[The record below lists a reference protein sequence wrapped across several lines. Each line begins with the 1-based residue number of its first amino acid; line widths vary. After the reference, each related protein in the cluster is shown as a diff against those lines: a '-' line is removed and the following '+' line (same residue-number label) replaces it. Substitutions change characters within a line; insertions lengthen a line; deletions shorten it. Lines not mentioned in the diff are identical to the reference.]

1 MKARLLGGKAPAALL
16 TRAAALTVRHRD
28 ELIGWLREEARWV
41 APLLAPALGREGV
54 ASLLVDLGEMA
65 VGALIEALGD
75 RQTRLGAIHA
85 LARTGDVRARRPL
98 QRWSRR
104 GEAAVRAA
112 AAAALDAIGEPEP
125 PALRVRLF
133 GRFDV
138 LRAGGPVDDAAWTTQ
153 KARALVKL
161 LLLHRPGG
169 LHDEQLVE
177 WLWPEHDAD
186 RGRASLKTA
195 VKLARRALEP
205 WLEGGASHFLRRE
218 GRALRF
224 ADAGVWV
231 DLDEHA
237 HLTARARSHS
247 AAGRIDEA
255 VAALGEATALYRG
268 DLLDPEDRYEA
279 WAEPARERWRR
290 AQREALVE
298 LSHLLAARGDYEPAA
313 VSMRAVIALD
323 PLHEGA
329 YRDLIRYALL
339 RGRRDEALATYQEC
353 ARALERGLGV
363 SPEPATRRLLE
374 EVRPRA

>member
-1 MKARLLGGKAPAALL
+1 
-16 TRAAALTVRHRD
+16 VR
-28 ELIGWLREEARWV
+28 
-41 APLLAPALGREGV
+41 
-54 ASLLVDLGEMA
+54 
-65 VGALIEALGD
+65 
-75 RQTRLGAIHA
+75 
-85 LARTGDVRARRPL
+85 
-98 QRWSRR
+98 
-104 GEAAVRAA
+104 

-138 LRAGGPVDDAAWTTQ
+138 LRAGGPVDDAEWTTQ

-279 WAEPARERWRR
+279 WAEPAREHWRR

-323 PLHEGA
+323 PLYEGA